1 MSALVDEHDR
11 ESGIRERER
20 NVVVDASAGTG
31 KTSLVVERIVALIAP
46 RDGHDPI
53 PIDRIAAITFTR
65 KAAGELRVRTRQR
78 ILEKLA
84 ALPPDSPS
92 AAALL
97 HALGGIDTA
106 HIGTIHGFA
115 DRLLRKWPAQARL
128 DPRYQ
133 LEDDGA
139 GLVDECFHL
148 LVHAVETRTLG
159 ELLLGSSA
167 LDRAEEAIGT
177 ILEMQRAGLRLRSH
191 ETEHWTYCGLDSLVA
206 GFVLHRDLEVPDLP
220 AGELDR
226 RAFDRWVDEYLLLI
240 DGLSSNT
247 SGGRWLVGVGDILRN
262 LVAEPEPAVI
272 FRELVDRLE
281 RGPRGK
287 ASDSPQFGRDFSK
300 DRRAWDVWRAFDG
313 DERKHPVRDRP
324 LREDLLAP
332 LRRWLAIRL
341 SRLRPVVLHVYE
353 LVKARRQVVD
363 HVDLLL
369 RLRDLLRDDRAVR
382 RSCQDLFDHIFV
394 DEFQD
399 TDPLQAEIVLFLC
412 ELGAEAATSGPA
424 LRRSPASLDSGPVT
438 LAPGK
443 LTVVG
448 DPKQS
453 IYRFR
458 RADIA
463 TYQRVVEIVEC
474 SPHRSVRLSS
484 SFRSAPG
491 LVAWLNQRFAE
502 VLGTSDHGE
511 RFLPETGEVV
521 HQPLSVGRTSGSD
534 PTVHA
539 VALDLQDGGNAAEYR
554 ALEAEAM
561 ARYVR
566 WLVCVSGTTVVDPFT
581 NEPRLIGFGDIGVL
595 AITTTNLPG
604 LFEAF
609 DRDGVPYAARGGS
622 LFLGDPIHRRFLL
635 GLCAL
640 ADRDDGVALAAL
652 LRPPFFAV
660 DLGDLARSRPDDPDD
675 RAVQAR
681 AIVRDLR
688 RRRFERSPGATA
700 RALLEETGIGR
711 TIALGPNG
719 SQRLSGI
726 RELCFQI
733 ESRAVAEQLDFD
745 AAMESVRDWIDHPRA
760 LDRPHPVT
768 GDAVRVMTIHQAK
781 GLEFPVVVLWDARA
795 TWKERASHDAWT
807 VDRDGRGWAMRLDVL
822 QWDEPPGLDI
832 VDAERRMRAAERK
845 RLVYVAATRA
855 RDVLVIPKV
864 GSPDDRWIF
873 GNLLG
878 PTRSPTVVERA
889 LHTPQAHADW
899 FDAATPGIAAFP
911 NVVTDR
917 DVELGRTW
925 SERAIESSRD
935 RVRPTAFT
943 QAASP
948 RVLWG
953 KRGRFGTVF
962 GETVHLAIGLALQAG
977 ENADDAVRS
986 AAKQTGLA
994 AHLKAAVEDVV
1005 RALDTLHTL
1014 GIAEGSGPCRLEYPV
1029 AGLAPSGALVA
1040 GYVDLVAELADGLVL
1055 LDFKTDSP
1063 PAAEDPMPQAYV
1075 DQVRG
1080 YAGVLES
1087 GLGTGPIRAG
1097 LLFTADGAV
1106 RWLSSGDNARS

>member
-1 MSALVDEHDR
+1 MSALLDDDDR
-11 ESGIRERER
+11 RLAIGERER
-20 NVVVDASAGTG
+20 NVIVDASAGTG
-31 KTSLVVERIVALIAP
+31 KTNLVVERIVELVAP
-46 RDGHDPI
+46 RDGRDPI
-53 PIDRIAAITFTR
+53 PIGRLAAITFTR

-78 ILEKLA
+78 ILEKLSV
-84 ALPPDSPS
+84 LPSDSP
-92 AAALL
+92 AAEPLLQALS
-97 HALGGIDTA
+97 GIDTA
-106 HIGTIHGFA
+106 DIGTIHGFA

-133 LEDDGA
+133 LEEDGA
-139 GLVDECFHL
+139 RLADECFQL
-148 LVHAVETRTLG
+148 LIHAAETRTLG
-159 ELLLGSSA
+159 ELLRGSVVA
-167 LDRAEEAIGT
+167 DRAEEAMGT
-177 ILEMQRAGLRLRSH
+177 ILDVQRAGLRLRSQ
-191 ETEHWTYCGLDSLVA
+191 ETEHWTYRGLDSLVA
-206 GFVLHRDLEVPDLP
+206 GFVLYRDVDAPDL
-220 AGELDR
+220 AACEFERL
-226 RAFDRWVDEYLLLI
+226 AFDRFTDEYLQLV
-240 DGLSSNT
+240 DGLSSDT
-247 SGGRWLVGVGDILRN
+247 KGGRWLCGVGESLRG
-262 LVAEPEPAVI
+262 LALEADPAVM
-272 FRELVDRLE
+272 FHELVDRLE

-287 ASDSPQFGRDFSK
+287 AADAPQFARDFSR
-300 DRRAWDVWRAFDG
+300 DRRAWDSWKAFDG
-313 DERKHPVRDRP
+313 DERKKSVRDRP

-353 LVKARRQVVD
+353 LVKARLQVVD
-363 HVDLLL
+363 HIDLLL
-369 RLRDLLRDDRAVR
+369 RLRDLLRDDRAIR
-382 RSCQDLFDHIFV
+382 RSCQGLFDHIFV

-412 ELGAEAATSGPA
+412 EHGAVAETSGA
-424 LRRSPASLDSGPVT
+424 VK

-463 TYQRVVEIVEC
+463 TYQRTVKIVES

-484 SFRSAPG
+484 SFRSTPG
-491 LVAWLNQRFAE
+491 LVEWFAQI
-502 VLGTSDHGE
+502 LGTSDHGE
-511 RFLPETGEVV
+511 RFLAETGDVF
-521 HQPLSVGRTSGSD
+521 HQPLSKGRMSGSD
-534 PTVHA
+534 PAVHA
-539 VALDLQDGGNAAEYR
+539 VTLDLPDGGAAADYR

-561 ARYVR
+561 ARYVC
-566 WLVCVSGTTVVDPFT
+566 WLVRVSGIKIADPWMH
-581 NEPRLIGFGDIGVL
+581 EPRPIGFGDVGVL

-604 LFEAF
+604 LFDAF
-609 DRDGVPYAARGGS
+609 DRDGVPYAARGGT

-635 GLCAL
+635 GLCAV

-660 DLGDLARSRPDDPDD
+660 DLGDLARSRVDDPGD

-688 RRRFERSPGATA
+688 RRRSERSPGATA

-711 TIALGPNG
+711 AIALGPNG
-719 SQRLSGI
+719 AQRLSGI

-733 ESRAVAEQLDFD
+733 ESRALAEQLDFD
-745 AAMESVRDWIDHPRA
+745 AVTERVRDWIDHPRG

-795 TWKERASHDAWT
+795 AWKERTSHDAWT
-807 VDRDGRGWAMRLDVL
+807 VDRDGRGWAMRLDAL
-822 QWDEPPGLDI
+822 QWDEPAGLDI
-832 VDAERRMRAAERK
+832 VDDERRMRAAERK
-845 RLVYVAATRA
+845 RLVYVAATRP
-855 RDVLVIPKV
+855 RDILVVPKI
-864 GSPDDRWIF
+864 GSPDERWIF
-873 GNLLG
+873 GSLLG

-899 FDAATPGIAAFP
+899 FDAASPGVVALP
-911 NVVTDR
+911 NEVTDR
-917 DVELGRTW
+917 DVELAQTW
-925 SERAIESSRD
+925 NERALESSRD

-948 RVLWG
+948 RLLWG
-953 KRGRFGTVF
+953 KKGRFGTVF
-962 GETVHLAIGLALQAG
+962 GETVHVAIGLALQA
-977 ENADDAVRS
+977 NKAAADAVRI
-986 AAKQTGLA
+986 AAMRTGLA
-994 AHLKAAVEDVV
+994 VHLKAAVEDVV
-1005 RALDTLHTL
+1005 RALATLHAL
-1014 GIAEGSGPCRLEYPV
+1014 GVSAGSGATRLEYPV

-1040 GYVDLVAELADGLVL
+1040 GYVDLVVELADGLVL
-1055 LDFKTDSP
+1055 LDFKTDFP
-1063 PAAEDPMPQAYV
+1063 PTTEELIPQAYV

-1080 YAGVLES
+1080 YVGVLER

-1097 LLFTADGAV
+1097 LLFTADGVV

>member
-1 MSALVDEHDR
+1 MSALVDEDDR
-11 ESGIRERER
+11 QSAIHERER
-20 NVVVDASAGTG
+20 NVIVDASAGTG
-31 KTSLVVERIVALIAP
+31 KTSLVVERIVELVAP
-46 RDGHDPI
+46 RDGRDPI

-84 ALPPDSPS
+84 ALPPDSATAGP
-92 AAALL
+92 LL
-97 HALGGIDTA
+97 DALGGIDTA

-133 LEDDGA
+133 LEDDSA
-139 GLVDECFHL
+139 GLADECFHL
-148 LVHAVETRTLG
+148 LVHAVETRTIG

-206 GFVLHRDLEVPDLP
+206 GFVLHRDIEAPDLP

-226 RAFDRWVDEYLLLI
+226 RAFDRFVDEYLLLI
-240 DGLSSNT
+240 DGLSSDS
-247 SGGRWLVGVGDILRN
+247 SGGRWLVGVGEVLRSV
-262 LVAEPEPAVI
+262 VAESDPAVI
-272 FRELVDRLE
+272 FRELVERLE

-287 ASDSPQFGRDFSK
+287 ASDSPQLGRDFNK
-300 DRRAWDVWRAFDG
+300 DRRAWEVWKAFDG

-324 LREDLLAP
+324 LREDLLTP

-363 HVDLLL
+363 HIDLLL

-412 ELGAEAATSGPA
+412 ELGAEAATSDA
-424 LRRSPASLDSGPVT
+424 VT
-438 LAPGK
+438 LAPGR

-463 TYQRVVEIVEC
+463 TYQRVVAIVER

-491 LVAWLNQRFAE
+491 LVDWLNQRFAE

-511 RFLPETGEVV
+511 RFIPETGDVF
-521 HQPLSVGRTSGSD
+521 HQPLSVGRTSGSE

-539 VALDLQDGGNAAEYR
+539 VALDLPDGGTAAKYR
-554 ALEAEAM
+554 ALESEAI

-566 WLVCVSGTTVVDPFT
+566 WLVCVSGITIVDPFT
-581 NEPRLIGFGDIGVL
+581 NESRAIGFGDIGVL

-609 DRDGVPYAARGGS
+609 DRDGVPYAARGGV

-660 DLGDLARSRPDDPDD
+660 DLGDLACSRPDDPEN

-719 SQRLSGI
+719 SQRLSGL

-733 ESRAVAEQLDFD
+733 ESRAVANQLDFD
-745 AAMESVRDWIDHPRA
+745 ATMESVRDWIDHPRG

-768 GDAVRVMTIHQAK
+768 ADAVRVMTIHQAK

-795 TWKERASHDAWT
+795 MWKERVSHDAWT
-807 VDRDGRGWAMRLDVL
+807 VDRDGRGWAMRLDAL
-822 QWDEPPGLDI
+822 QWNEPAGLDI
-832 VDAERRMRAAERK
+832 VDDERQMRAAERK

-855 RDVLVIPKV
+855 RDILVIPKV

-873 GNLLG
+873 GSLLG
-878 PTRSPTVVERA
+878 PAGAPTVVERA

-899 FDAATPGIAAFP
+899 FDAATPGIAAWP
-911 NVVTDR
+911 NAVTDR
-917 DVELGRTW
+917 DVELGLAW
-925 SERAIESSRD
+925 NERAIESSRD

-948 RVLWG
+948 RVLCG
-953 KRGRFGTVF
+953 KKGRFGTVF

-977 ENADDAVRS
+977 KTATDAVRS
-986 AAKQTGLA
+986 AAKRTGLVV
-994 AHLKAAVEDVV
+994 HLKAAMEDVA
-1005 RALDTLHTL
+1005 RALATLHAL
-1014 GIAEGSGPCRLEYPV
+1014 GIAEGPGACRLEYPV

-1055 LDFKTDSP
+1055 LDFKTDFP
-1063 PAAEDPMPQAYV
+1063 PATEELMPQAYV

-1080 YAGVLES
+1080 YAGVLEG
-1087 GLGTGPIRAG
+1087 GLGTRPIRAG